1 MIKTGASQ
9 KGAFAL
15 DKGLQS
21 PNLWV
26 KIEKHPQIM
35 TLVTRP
41 EPMKPQPMKESPKQC
56 WSF

>member
-1 MIKTGASQ
+1 MIKTGASR
-9 KGAFAL
+9 KGAFSL
-15 DKGLQS
+15 NKGLQS

-41 EPMKPQPMKESPKQC
+41 EPMKPEPMK
-56 WSF
+56 